1 MSEATREG
9 ADPFTKVKAMISDM
23 LVKLEK
29 EGKEEASHKAYC
41 DKEMAETKT
50 KTGELKYDIEKYT
63 VKIDKAKAK
72 SAELKQ
78 EVATLQS
85 DLAELAKSQAEADKV
100 R

>member
-1 MSEATREG
+1 MSDATRQG
-9 ADPFTKVKAMISDM
+9 ADPFKKVKAMIGEM
-23 LVKLEK
+23 LEKLEK
-29 EGKEEASHKAYC
+29 EGAEEASHKAYC

-50 KTGELKYDIEKYT
+50 KTGELKYDIEKLT
-63 VKIDKAKAK
+63 AKIDKAKAK

-85 DLAELAKSQAEADKV
+85 DLASLAKTQMEADKV